1 MRSTRRRSA
10 DGGEYERV
18 FEVITD
24 EYGVR
29 VSMDK
34 DAPANAAINKLKSRG
49 FVWIVLPRRYLLT
62 GSLERGIMRGREGK
76 IPTVP
81 ESISSLSNV
90 WEYVDERME
99 ECVQIVRGI

>member
-1 MRSTRRRSA
+1 M
-10 DGGEYERV
+10 
-18 FEVITD
+18 ITD

-29 VSMDK
+29 VTMDK

-49 FVWIVLPRRYLLT
+49 FVWIVLPRHYLLT
-62 GSLERGIMRGREGK
+62 GSLECDIIPRREGK

-90 WEYVDERME
+90 WEFVDERLN